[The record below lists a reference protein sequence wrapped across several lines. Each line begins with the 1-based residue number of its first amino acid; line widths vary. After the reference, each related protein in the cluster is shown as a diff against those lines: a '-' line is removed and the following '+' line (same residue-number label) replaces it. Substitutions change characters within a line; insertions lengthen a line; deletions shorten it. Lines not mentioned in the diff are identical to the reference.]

1 MLCSNFSYI
10 IISLF
15 ILKRDLKI
23 HNFWKQSQTENNI
36 SHTLRVIH
44 TPWKRSAYKLI
55 LLNYLK
61 IWIFRLKN
69 DQKKSILVV
78 KVYFLNFP
86 VLHENNS
93 FWNVRTQYL
102 RDRSYNHCASEIEIN
117 LWQYKLVHNALK
129 PPCCDVLSKK

>member
-69 DQKKSILVV
+69 DQKKI
-78 KVYFLNFP
+78 NFGGKGLFFKFSCSP
-86 VLHENNS
+86 
-93 FWNVRTQYL
+93 
-102 RDRSYNHCASEIEIN
+102 
-117 LWQYKLVHNALK
+117 
-129 PPCCDVLSKK
+129 